1 MTPAQMRAWRARLRV
16 SRAAA
21 AVLLGMSERALAN
34 YEGGE
39 RRIPRV
45 VELACERVELGAAAR
60 RLMPKS
66 A

>member
-1 MTPAQMRAWRARLRV
+1 MTSAQMRAWRARLGC

-45 VELACERVELGAAAR
+45 VELACERVETMHTAR
-60 RLMPKS
+60 ALLRVP
-66 A
+66 